1 MFQKQLLWFNA
12 NNRPKQIR
20 AGMIAYMCSIL
31 LFFLIFQ
38 TLLLNNLGFQLCQ
51 VYCVGTLVSL
61 LATLA
66 CGFVM
71 EHDDKL
77 HGGSFSWSNV
87 LATMVVPIGV
97 TFFIFIVLLLSL
109 F

>member
-1 MFQKQLLWFNA
+1 MFQKLLLWFNT

-20 AGMIAYMCSIL
+20 VGMIAYVCFML
-31 LFFLIFQ
+31 LSFLIFL
-38 TLLLNNLGFQLCQ
+38 TLLPSNLGFQIRQ
-51 VYCVGTLVSL
+51 IYCMGTLVSL

-71 EHDDKL
+71 EYNSKL

-87 LATMVVPIGV
+87 FSTMVVPIGI
-97 TFFIFIVLLLSL
+97 TFFIFIALLLSL